1 MNESEFVR
9 ILESF
14 YDSKTGGEK
23 TFRLGK
29 ISPTYTSG
37 LPKVLLDG
45 DDGVGDVTY
54 PHLFSYTPSA
64 NDRVLLIRFGT
75 SYLILGKINNDGSP
89 SGGGEFDG
97 TIDWGNVTGKPS
109 TFTPSAH
116 THSWLDVTGK
126 PTTFTPSAHTH
137 SISDVDNLQTELD
150 GKASSSHTH
159 SWSSITSK
167 PSTFAPS
174 AHSHSISEVTGLQ
187 TALDGKAST
196 SHSHSWSDITSK
208 PSTFTPSA
216 HTHSVSDLTNFPT
229 QTGNSGKF
237 LTTNGTTLSWATV
250 ATSSGDWAD
259 ITNKPT
265 TFPPSAHT
273 HAWSEITGKPT
284 TFTPSTHTHA
294 WADITGKPTTFT
306 PSTHT
311 HTVSQVSDFPSQTS
325 NTGKLLTTNGTT
337 LSWTS
342 FTLEGME
349 TWNDVLGK
357 PNSISLAS
365 HTHDWIDVTG
375 KPSTFTPSAHNH
387 PISDVTGLQTAL
399 DGKSATGH
407 SHSWSE
413 ITGKPS
419 TFTPSS
425 HTHAISDV
433 TNLQTALDGKSD
445 SGHTHSWSS
454 ITSKPTTFPPES
466 HSHSW
471 TEITGKPTTFAPST
485 HSHSWSE
492 ITDKPTTF
500 TPSTHSHSWSEI
512 TSKPTTFAPSA
523 HSHAISDVT
532 NLQTTL
538 DGKASSSHSHSWSE
552 ITSKPSTFTPSAH
565 THTVSDLTNFPS
577 QTGNSGKMLVT
588 DGTNLSWATPPTSGG
603 GSVDW
608 ANILNKPSTFTPS
621 THTHSNATTSVA
633 GFMSTTDKS
642 KLDGIATGAN
652 NYVHPTSDGNKHV
665 PANGTSNNNK
675 VLKATATAGT
685 YVWGSVDWSEITGKP
700 STFTPATHTHLWA
713 DITDKPSTFAPSAHT
728 HSWSEITD
736 KPSTFTPS
744 SHSHSI
750 SDVTNLQTELNS
762 KATLGSGINGVL
774 THDYGY
780 FYLKKYSTASSHSGF
795 GQMARIY
802 YSGASST
809 NSIYFQVVKDD
820 NSVTYAKLVALSF
833 DLSSKEENK
842 KDIVE
847 LEDGMLDKILQAKA
861 YKYRFRDADDGRD
874 RLGLVIGRETPEEV
888 ISAGGETVDIYSF
901 ATMLMKAMQEQQ
913 EQIEDL
919 KRRLDELE
927 RG

>member
-54 PHLFSYTPSA
+54 PHLFSYVPSA

-89 SGGGEFDG
+89 SGGGEFNG

-109 TFTPSAH
+109 TFSPSAH

-311 HTVSQVSDFPSQTS
+311 HTVSQVSDFPSQTN

-375 KPSTFTPSAHNH
+375 KPTTFTPSSHNH
-387 PISDVTGLQTAL
+387 HISDVTGLQTAL

-433 TNLQTALDGKSD
+433 TNLQTTLDGKSD

-454 ITSKPTTFPPES
+454 ITSKPTTFP
-466 HSHSW
+466 
-471 TEITGKPTTFAPST
+471 
-485 HSHSWSE
+485 
-492 ITDKPTTF
+492 
-500 TPSTHSHSWSEI
+500 
-512 TSKPTTFAPSA
+512 
-523 HSHAISDVT
+523 
-532 NLQTTL
+532 
-538 DGKASSSHSHSWSE
+538 
-552 ITSKPSTFTPSAH
+552 
-565 THTVSDLTNFPS
+565 
-577 QTGNSGKMLVT
+577 
-588 DGTNLSWATPPTSGG
+588 
-603 GSVDW
+603 
-608 ANILNKPSTFTPS
+608 
-621 THTHSNATTSVA
+621 
-633 GFMSTTDKS
+633 
-642 KLDGIATGAN
+642 
-652 NYVHPTSDGNKHV
+652 
-665 PANGTSNNNK
+665 
-675 VLKATATAGT
+675 
-685 YVWGSVDWSEITGKP
+685 
-700 STFTPATHTHLWA
+700 
-713 DITDKPSTFAPSAHT
+713 
-728 HSWSEITD
+728 
-736 KPSTFTPS
+736 PS

-780 FYLKKYSTASSHSGF
+780 FYLKKYNTSSSHSGF

>member
-1 MNESEFVR
+1 MLNMNESEFVR

-54 PHLFSYTPSA
+54 PHLFSYAPSA

-109 TFTPSAH
+109 TFAPSAH
-116 THSWLDVTGK
+116 THSWFDVTGK
-126 PTTFTPSAHTH
+126 PTTFTPST
-137 SISDVDNLQTELD
+137 
-150 GKASSSHTH
+150 
-159 SWSSITSK
+159 
-167 PSTFAPS
+167 
-174 AHSHSISEVTGLQ
+174 HSHSISEVTGLQ

-196 SHSHSWSDITSK
+196 SHSHSWSEITSK

-250 ATSSGDWAD
+250 ATGSSDWAD
-259 ITNKPT
+259 ITNKPA
-265 TFPPSAHT
+265 TFPPSA
-273 HAWSEITGKPT
+273 
-284 TFTPSTHTHA
+284 HTHA
-294 WADITGKPTTFT
+294 WADITGKPTTF
-306 PSTHT
+306 
-311 HTVSQVSDFPSQTS
+311 
-325 NTGKLLTTNGTT
+325 
-337 LSWTS
+337 
-342 FTLEGME
+342 
-349 TWNDVLGK
+349 
-357 PNSISLAS
+357 
-365 HTHDWIDVTG
+365 
-375 KPSTFTPSAHNH
+375 
-387 PISDVTGLQTAL
+387 
-399 DGKSATGH
+399 
-407 SHSWSE
+407 
-413 ITGKPS
+413 
-419 TFTPSS
+419 
-425 HTHAISDV
+425 
-433 TNLQTALDGKSD
+433 
-445 SGHTHSWSS
+445 
-454 ITSKPTTFPPES
+454 PPES

-471 TEITGKPTTFAPST
+471 T
-485 HSHSWSE
+485 
-492 ITDKPTTF
+492 
-500 TPSTHSHSWSEI
+500 EI

-532 NLQTTL
+532 NLQATL
-538 DGKASSSHSHSWSE
+538 DGKASTSHSHSWSE

-577 QTGNSGKMLVT
+577 QTGNSGKMLIT
-588 DGTNLSWATPPTSGG
+588 DGTNLSWATPPSSGGG

-608 ANILNKPSTFTPS
+608 ADILNKPSTFTPS

-685 YVWGSVDWSEITGKP
+685 YTWGSVDWSEITGKP
-700 STFTPATHTHLWA
+700 STFTPATHTHLWT
-713 DITDKPSTFAPSAHT
+713 DITDKPSTFAPSAHS
-728 HSWSEITD
+728 HSWSEITS
-736 KPSTFTPS
+736 KPSTFEPS
-744 SHSHSI
+744 AHSHSI
-750 SDVTNLQTELNS
+750 SDVTGLQTALDT
-762 KATLGSGINGVL
+762 KATLGGGINGVL
-774 THDYGY
+774 THDAGY
-780 FYLKKYSTASSHSGF
+780 FYLKKYNTSGSHSGF